1 MMSKDLENLP
11 AVINLAETYGVT
23 PYDLVGTFG
32 MVAMPAKHSKAELVS
47 CLIVANEHGLNPLT
61 KEIYFMRTKSGQIQ
75 PIVGVD
81 GWLRKCNEHP
91 MFDGIEFEYQDNE
104 KGEPVSATCV
114 IYRKDRSRPARVT
127 EFLDECLR
135 VGGAVWKTSP
145 RRMLR
150 NRSITQCA
158 RIAFGFSGLMAP
170 DEFDAWQGGGIKDV
184 TPKSKPK
191 ASAPD
196 LPPDLPEDEPTI
208 EDAVE
213 LTIDD
218 TSLDLGDDGDAIA
231 DPDGL
236 LAHIEEDIA
245 LAGPD
250 AAAVAEIAE
259 QYADLIERL
268 PATARSRAH
277 KMLEAAGP

>member
-1 MMSKDLENLP
+1 MSDKELENLP
-11 AVINLAETYGVT
+11 AVINLSETYGVT
-23 PYDLVGTFG
+23 PYDLIGTFG
-32 MVAMPAKHSKAELVS
+32 IVAMPEKYSKAELVS

-61 KEIYFMRTKSGQIQ
+61 KEIYFMRTKAGQIQ

-91 MFDGIEFEYQDNE
+91 AFDGIEFEYQDNE
-104 KGEPVSATCV
+104 KGEPVTTTC
-114 IYRKDRSRPARVT
+114 IIHRKDRSRPTRVT
-127 EFLDECLR
+127 EFIDECVK
-135 VGGAVWKTSP
+135 VGGSVWKTNP

-158 RIAFGFSGLMAP
+158 RIAFGFSGIMAP

-184 TPKSKPK
+184 TPKAKPK
-191 ASAPD
+191 AAAPE
-196 LPPDLPEDEPTI
+196 LPPDLPEDDPTI

-213 LTIDD
+213 LVIDN
-218 TSLDLGDDGDAIA
+218 TSLVPGNDEDTIA
-231 DPDGL
+231 NPDEL

-250 AAAVAEIAE
+250 AAAVAEVAE

-268 PATARSRAH
+268 PATARSRAN